1 MTMKQSL
8 RAASVTAS
16 AVALAAWYQFA
27 EPRRIFIQWH
37 ANGNDP
43 GTVYNIWMG
52 TNEGTYP
59 MLIAHTTN
67 TNCYFKIVKGGVFY
81 FIATA
86 IDINGNDSPPSNV
99 AIFTNQ

>member
-1 MTMKQSL
+1 
-8 RAASVTAS
+8 
-16 AVALAAWYQFA
+16 
-27 EPRRIFIQWH
+27 
-37 ANGNDP
+37 
-43 GTVYNIWMG
+43 
-52 TNEGTYP
+52 
-59 MLIAHTTN
+59 MLIAQTTN